1 MVRGTRLA
9 RSATR
14 FRHRLRGS
22 HYGLRSFMLPRTA
35 SKTDDDVAN
44 GTDDERVRSPAQRH
58 RLERSRRPA
67 PPCTVPGRT
76 AVAAND
82 SGFRRSARLRRC
94 GGRGDLVGQDDDAA
108 AGDACADAACADARL
123 AMLPRPHPPTVASP
137 KPWGPPPAA
146 SVLRGPPTHDARSV
160 GAVKAYPSSVGVT
173 VVRAVRSLKVLCIDM
188 GFAKPQWRKARTE
201 LRAAAA
207 LGAA

>member
-108 AGDACADAACADARL
+108 AGDAGADAACADARL
-123 AMLPRPHPPTVASP
+123 AMLPRPHLRLSRP
-137 KPWGPPPAA
+137 KPWGPTGRLGPA
-146 SVLRGPPTHDARSV
+146 SSPTHDARSV
-160 GAVKAYPSSVGVT
+160 GAVKAYPSSVSVT
-173 VVRAVRSLKVLCIDM
+173 VVRAVRPLADSTLLSYDGGAGDRPRSMSKN
-188 GFAKPQWRKARTE
+188 GE
-201 LRAAAA
+201 L
-207 LGAA
+207 